1 MFSCRVSSKKIVQ
14 KNILKSS
21 QIIRKQ
27 VDRQKGKFENI
38 KCCPQILPFLT
49 FFGWKFILGAHDSFQ
64 CARASHFSSINVADK
79 QKRASFILV
88 FCLRVRAFSRFFIFV
103 LLSLFFIILC
113 LCVRGF
119 STFFTYVLLSFFLFS
134 LSLWVRTFSK
144 SYFSVFILLYLYILC
159 LCVRAFSTSLIS
171 CLPVHPFQK
180 LEPCFSR
187 SFKSSLITL
196 WLSSN
201 YVYILHLSF
210 SFYKWCIVLFSLCL
224 TLFCV
229 CLCDQ
234 LYSRFVCYICLLI
247 LCRIFLCIFSHTT
260 WQFLFSSSL
269 FSLPFNFLRITYNY
283 HF

>member
-1 MFSCRVSSKKIVQ
+1 MLIRSWTLDFSLTFLSFVAYTYLSWTEFFRIRYFSYR
-14 KNILKSS
+14 
-21 QIIRKQ
+21 IRKSALRDERNKT
-27 VDRQKGKFENI
+27 VTGKN
-38 KCCPQILPFLT
+38 
-49 FFGWKFILGAHDSFQ
+49 
-64 CARASHFSSINVADK
+64 
-79 QKRASFILV
+79 
-88 FCLRVRAFSRFFIFV
+88 
-103 LLSLFFIILC
+103 
-113 LCVRGF
+113 
-119 STFFTYVLLSFFLFS
+119 
-134 LSLWVRTFSK
+134 K

-201 YVYILHLSF
+201 YVCILHLSF

-247 LCRIFLCIFSHTT
+247 LCRIFLCIFSHT
-260 WQFLFSSSL
+260 SSL
-269 FSLPFNFLRITYNY
+269 VFFLPFLTTF
-283 HF
+283 